1 MEKNIMEYT
10 RKELLALPHRNWN
23 DVTSYSSILLVPT
36 YELHDSGWRL
46 IAIVGCNDN
55 GTPKEIAAF
64 CDDIQWQT
72 IRTDYGIRMDMIP
85 KTNICRFH
93 SVSHSSA
100 IRFQV
105 GVSNSTTD
113 VKIVCQ
119 NLF

>member
-36 YELHDSGWRL
+36 YELHDSGWRI

-64 CDDIQWQT
+64 CDDIQWKT
-72 IRTDYGIRMDMIP
+72 IRADYGSSMEMSP

-93 SVSHSSA
+93 SVRM
-100 IRFQV
+100 RFQV
-105 GVSNSTTD
+105 GKSLSLTD
-113 VKIVCQ
+113 VKIIGEPCI
-119 NLF
+119 L

>member
-36 YELHDSGWRL
+36 YKLHDSGWRP
-46 IAIVGCNDN
+46 IAIVGCKDD

-64 CDDIQWQT
+64 CDDVQWQT
-72 IRTDYGIRMDMIP
+72 IRTDYGISMDMIP

-93 SVSHSSA
+93 SRRM
-100 IRFQV
+100 RFQV
-105 GVSNSTTD
+105 GVSLSSTD
-113 VKIVCQ
+113 VKIVGEP
-119 NLF
+119 LVLKR

>member
-36 YELHDSGWRL
+36 YKLHDSGWRL
-46 IAIVGCNDN
+46 IAIVGCKDD

-64 CDDIQWQT
+64 CDDVQWQT
-72 IRTDYGIRMDMIP
+72 IRTDYGISMDMIP

-93 SVSHSSA
+93 SRRM
-100 IRFQV
+100 RFQV
-105 GVSNSTTD
+105 GVSLSSTD
-113 VKIVCQ
+113 VKIVGEP
-119 NLF
+119 LVLKR

>member
-10 RKELLALPHRNWN
+10 RKDLLALPHRNWN
-23 DVTSYSSILLVPT
+23 DVTSYRSILLVPT

-46 IAIVGCNDN
+46 IAIVGCNDD

-72 IRTDYGIRMDMIP
+72 IRTYYGISMDMIP

-93 SVSHSSA
+93 SRTM
-100 IRFQV
+100 RFQV
-105 GVSNSTTD
+105 GVSLSTTD
-113 VKIVCQ
+113 VKIVGETCILRQ
-119 NLF
+119 

>member
-10 RKELLALPHRNWN
+10 RKELLALPRRNWN

-64 CDDIQWQT
+64 CDDVQWQT
-72 IRTDYGIRMDMIP
+72 IRTDYGISMDMIP
-85 KTNICRFH
+85 KTDICRFY
-93 SVSHSSA
+93 SRR

-105 GVSNSTTD
+105 GVSRSTTG
-113 VKIVCQ
+113 VKIVGDP
-119 NLF
+119 LFWNN